1 MKINKYR
8 ARPNIGLLIIRQKKG
23 ESKRQEKAKQKLKL
37 VEVWGKFKVAV
48 LDSPFVC
55 LSVFFFFFFLR
66 GFTKLS
72 LKLRR
77 PS

>member
-8 ARPNIGLLIIRQKKG
+8 ARPNIGLLIIRRKKG

-55 LSVFFFFFFLR
+55 LSVFFFFFLR

-72 LKLRR
+72 LKLHR

>member
-8 ARPNIGLLIIRQKKG
+8 ARPNIGLLIIRRKKG

-37 VEVWGKFKVAV
+37 VVVWGKFKLAD

-55 LSVFFFFFFLR
+55 LSVFFFFLR
-66 GFTKLS
+66 GFTELS
-72 LKLRR
+72 LKLHR

>member
-8 ARPNIGLLIIRQKKG
+8 ATHYKTKKG
-23 ESKRQEKAKQKLKL
+23 RVETPGKSQAEIKIGGSLRQVQSYSL
-37 VEVWGKFKVAV
+37 GFAV
-48 LDSPFVC
+48 CLFVC
-55 LSVFFFFFFLR
+55 FLFFFFLR